1 MNHTPWVLLDTET
14 NGITAPIYVVEIAA
28 QKMRGWLPDGPP
40 FRRLLNHN
48 ADIAPAASRVNGYTR
63 EILERDGEEPAAVY
77 NELAAYVRALPLVS
91 YNLPYDLDTVLLHEW
106 QRMGVSPVGQRGF
119 CALEL
124 ARRLLDPV
132 PAGNCKLQTLRQYYR
147 LPERGAHTAL
157 GDVNTVVDLLDTV
170 LRPLAQARGLHT
182 WADVLAFTQAEWF
195 PSLLAFGKLK
205 GRNFRE
211 ATTDAELLNWLH
223 WLAGSS
229 NARSARM
236 GQWYLAQL
244 KTGDNNRA
252 TLGVPATEA
261 SASPAKPGA
270 GQGAAGQAGA
280 GAGVGVVL
288 YLSPQRA
295 ELQQLITAARNR
307 LAELEANFTEQ
318 KHAVDVTLAQLFRA
332 LKTHYQRRDRLKLL
346 IAHRR
351 TYLDVLLQAGDE
363 EAEQVTEAHA
373 QARQQSDAEYTQAEA
388 EAATKAPLTEDQAK
402 EMKEIWRKLVKAFH
416 PDRCAN
422 DPDKRQAHEWLTAE
436 INQARD
442 RGDMERLREIAKD
455 PSEYL
460 LKHGMAPLSQDESTD
475 VVRLRMLLDS
485 LQQRILETLEALNTL
500 QASSGYE
507 LHHRTQQDS
516 AFFEATV
523 AAHTEALEAEIAH
536 LEAEAAQLGQ
546 EIEQLTGEAGPE

>member
-1 MNHTPWVLLDTET
+1 MNHTSWVLLDTET
-14 NGITAPIYVVEIAA
+14 SGITAPIYAVEIGA

-48 ADIAPAASRVNGYTR
+48 ADIPPQASRVNGYTR
-63 EILERDGEEPAAVY
+63 EILERDGDDPAAVY
-77 NELAAYVRALPLVS
+77 AAFAAYAGSLPLVA
-91 YNLPYDLDTVLLHEW
+91 YNLRFDLDDVLLPEW
-106 QRMGVSPVGQRGF
+106 QRLGLSPIGQRGF

-124 ARRLLDPV
+124 AQRLLDPV

-170 LRPLAQARGLHT
+170 LRPLGQARGLHT

-195 PSLLAFGKLK
+195 PSLLAFGKFK

-211 ATTDAELLNWLH
+211 ATTDAELLKWLH

-229 NARSARM
+229 NARSACM

-244 KTGDNNRA
+244 KTGDNHRA
-252 TLGVPATEA
+252 TLGVPATGSQA
-261 SASPAKPGA
+261 
-270 GQGAAGQAGA
+270 AAGKSAKGTSKAQATA
-280 GAGVGVVL
+280 QADTDGVVL
-288 YLSPQRA
+288 YISPQRA

-307 LAELEANFTEQ
+307 LAELEADYSGQ

-442 RGDMERLREIAKD
+442 RGDMERLHEIAKD

-516 AFFEATV
+516 DFFEATV
-523 AAHTEALEAEIAH
+523 AAHTEALQAEIAH
-536 LEAEAAQLGQ
+536 MEAEAAQLGQ